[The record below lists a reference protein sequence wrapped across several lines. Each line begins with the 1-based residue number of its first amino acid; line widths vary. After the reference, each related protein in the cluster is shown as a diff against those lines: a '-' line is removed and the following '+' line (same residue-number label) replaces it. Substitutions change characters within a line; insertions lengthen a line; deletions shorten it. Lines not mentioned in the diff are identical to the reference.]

1 MRLRGFTAVGS
12 ELFEF
17 VQADD
22 QFRLRLPTMGRVLS
36 GSPSNMS
43 EMGKLARPFQL
54 SVWAMGGVLGTGTIA
69 KDETVALAEEGD
81 RYRLEVFGPSPKGA
95 QLLRRRLWFERQSL
109 LVVREDRLTE
119 SGAVEATIQ
128 YEDFRTIGEAE
139 AMSSASDE
147 RLLRPFK
154 ILLED
159 GKGQGSVQVTFHE
172 MIPNQPLKATDLGQV

>member
-1 MRLRGFTAVGS
+1 
-12 ELFEF
+12 
-17 VQADD
+17 
-22 QFRLRLPTMGRVLS
+22 
-36 GSPSNMS
+36 
-43 EMGKLARPFQL
+43 
-54 SVWAMGGVLGTGTIA
+54 MGGVLGIGTIA

-81 RYRLEVFGPSPKGA
+81 RYRLEVFGPSPEGV
-95 QLLRRRLWFERQSL
+95 QFLRRRLWFERQTL

-139 AMSSASDE
+139 AISSVSDG